1 MTDNRSGRTLIRT
14 YTAFVLLGVFWGSN
28 FIYMKWAA
36 ALISPGQ
43 ISLLRVLF
51 GFVPLAVLAW
61 RRRAIGLD
69 QLRHLHHFV
78 VMAALTTAFS
88 YYAMAKGT
96 ALLPSGI
103 AGVLGGSPP
112 LFTSMASALF
122 LRHERMNRLMTWSV
136 AVGLGG
142 IALIAR
148 PWASIGADA
157 ALDLT
162 GVAWMLAGSI
172 VFGLSYIYVRRFLS
186 PANLAPLAVVTWQ
199 LGLALVMLALTT
211 DFTGIGRI
219 LSDWRAFA
227 GLVIGLGLLGTA
239 GAFLLYYFILQELGA
254 VAAAGAVYITPVV
267 ALLIGGAAGEHVG
280 PVEIV
285 AVVLIVGSIALLE
298 MGRQRAASREAA
310 PLRGAVG
317 LD

>member
-1 MTDNRSGRTLIRT
+1 MTDNRSGRTWIRT

-61 RRRAIGLD
+61 RRRAIRID
-69 QLRHLHHFV
+69 QLRHLHHFM

-112 LFTSMASALF
+112 LFTSVASGLF

-148 PWASIGADA
+148 PWASIGADTA
-157 ALDLT
+157 IAPT

-199 LGLALVMLALTT
+199 LGLAFVMLMLAT
-211 DFTGIGRI
+211 DFSGVGRI

-227 GLVIGLGLLGTA
+227 GLMIGLGLLGTA

-254 VAAAGAVYITPVV
+254 VAAAGAVYITPIV
-267 ALLIGGAAGEHVG
+267 ALSIGWAAGEQVG

-285 AVVLIVGSIALLE
+285 AVVLIVGSITLLE
-298 MGRQRAASREAA
+298 IGRKRAVSREAQSM
-310 PLRGAVG
+310 RCAVS